1 MAKKLSVRKYYANKF
16 DYLDETE
23 KFPEKHRLPKLTQAK
38 IENLNRPISK
48 QTELIIKNLPQRK
61 AQA

>member
-23 KFPEKHRLPKLTQAK
+23 KFPEKYRLPKLTQAK
-38 IENLNRPISK
+38 LENLNRPISK
-48 QTELIIKNLPQRK
+48 QTEVIIKNLPQRK